1 MDKQAVLS
9 VKDLCADYGKL
20 QALRGVT
27 FEVMGGAVGLLGPNG
42 AGKSTLIKVLLNL
55 MPPSSGSFRFMGED
69 SRLLGEGIRD
79 RIGYVPEREGLRA
92 GISGIG
98 WVSFLGEMSGLPR
111 RRAIE
116 RAHEMLNYVGLGES
130 RYRDAQTYS
139 TGMQQ
144 RLKFAVALVHDPA
157 IVFLD
162 EPTAGMDPAGR
173 EEVLELCRDLV
184 RAGKTILFS
193 THILK
198 DVEAICSTVVILN
211 RGQVLASE
219 PIENLKVAEERHF
232 IVQWQGER
240 ENFLAACAGA
250 GWEAKPG
257 HESLVHLVLP
267 PDAGA
272 RELFSLAA
280 ALDGSIHR
288 LVREES
294 SLEDAYLG
302 MIARGN

>member
-1 MDKQAVLS
+1 MNTKTVLS
-9 VKDLCADYGKL
+9 VKDLSAGYGKV

-27 FEVMGGAVGLLGPNG
+27 FEVPSGAVGLLGPNG

-55 MPPSSGSFRFMGED
+55 LPPSSGSFRFMEED
-69 SRLLGEGIRD
+69 FHRLGKAIRD

-98 WVSFLGEMSGLPR
+98 WVSFLGEISGLPR
-111 RRAIE
+111 MRAIE
-116 RAHEMLNYVGLGES
+116 RAHEVLHYVGLGES
-130 RYRDAQTYS
+130 RYREAQTYS

-173 EEVLELCRDLV
+173 EEILELCRGLV

-198 DVEAICSTVVILN
+198 DVEAFCSTVVILN
-211 RGQVLASE
+211 KGRVLASD
-219 PIENLKVAEERHF
+219 PIENLKVVEERHF
-232 IVQWQGER
+232 VVQWQGER
-240 ENFLAACAGA
+240 ESFLAACAGA
-250 GWEAKPG
+250 GWEARPG

-267 PDAGA
+267 PEAGA

-280 ALDGSIHR
+280 NLDGSIHR

-294 SLEDAYLG
+294 SLEETYLS